1 MEELRC
7 HRRGGLRRGV
17 GRGAAIG
24 GGPQGDALLGTGHT
38 RDDGGG
44 LSAGEAVG
52 GPEGEAGV
60 GAGED
65 PFGIQAENGVGGVI
79 PAFTSG
85 TDALTCARLLRSG
98 MLRPSVVAAKMRAIS
113 ARVTGRS

>member
-79 PAFTSG
+79 PGLYIGNGCLNLRQAV
-85 TDALTCARLLRSG
+85 ALG
-98 MLRPSVVAAKMRAIS
+98 YAAAQ
-113 ARVTGRS
+113 